1 MQINQS
7 EWKHRGHA
15 GLYCFNNIIPY
26 IDTLPMLVDV
36 KASTRITGN
45 YLGAL
50 MVKNKE
56 DSMGNYMLFEDEQKI
71 FGDNQID
78 LHLEDIH

>member
-1 MQINQS
+1 
-7 EWKHRGHA
+7 
-15 GLYCFNNIIPY
+15 
-26 IDTLPMLVDV
+26 MLVDV